1 MMKKTSK
8 FDSISVP
15 EGYVAHTI
23 NSLPAYLAAAPG
35 IGRKLGG
42 NPQGWQVCE
51 VGDGNL
57 NLVFIVTGSKGA
69 VVVKQALPYLRCVG
83 EGWPLTLERAWFES
97 QALVEQA
104 KHARARVPAVHHF
117 HRKMALL
124 VMEYL
129 SPHVILRKELIARK
143 KFPLMA
149 RHMGEFM
156 AETLFKTSDYFVP
169 AAQKKE
175 RVALFCQNT
184 QLCKITEDLVFTDP
198 YRKAPHNRHTAP
210 QLDALAQSIRQ
221 DDELKISVQTLK
233 YAFLTHAEAM
243 IHGDLHTGSI
253 MVTAVDTRVIDPE
266 FAFYGPMGFDLGAL
280 IGNLLL
286 AWCAQ
291 PGHEGKRGQRD
302 EYRRW
307 ILGQIDAFWMM
318 FSARSSKLW
327 KMRMANGGS
336 GDAFVPDLFKN
347 QPEASQA
354 ALDGVLRHVWQ
365 DTLGFA
371 GVKMIRRIFGLAHV
385 EDFES
390 IRDADIRATCE
401 ARAIRLAR
409 RMVVDRKSLPS
420 MSLLL
425 ALVQAE
431 NP

>member
-1 MMKKTSK
+1 
-8 FDSISVP
+8 
-15 EGYVAHTI
+15 
-23 NSLPAYLAAAPG
+23 
-35 IGRKLGG
+35 
-42 NPQGWQVCE
+42 
-51 VGDGNL
+51 
-57 NLVFIVTGSKGA
+57 
-69 VVVKQALPYLRCVG
+69 
-83 EGWPLTLERAWFES
+83 
-97 QALVEQA
+97 
-104 KHARARVPAVHHF
+104 
-117 HRKMALL
+117 
-124 VMEYL
+124 
-129 SPHVILRKELIARK
+129 
-143 KFPLMA
+143 
-149 RHMGEFM
+149 
-156 AETLFKTSDYFVP
+156 
-169 AAQKKE
+169 
-175 RVALFCQNT
+175 
-184 QLCKITEDLVFTDP
+184 
-198 YRKAPHNRHTAP
+198 
-210 QLDALAQSIRQ
+210 
-221 DDELKISVQTLK
+221 
-233 YAFLTHAEAM
+233 
-243 IHGDLHTGSI
+243 
-253 MVTAVDTRVIDPE
+253 
-266 FAFYGPMGFDLGAL
+266 MGFDLGAL

-307 ILGQIDAFWMM
+307 ILGQIDAFWMV

-409 RMVVDRKSLPS
+409 RMVVDRNSLPS
-420 MSLLL
+420 MSSLL
-425 ALVQAE
+425 ALAQAE